1 MLHSMTIRLIY
12 VHLLEHLY
20 LCQMPTRG
28 HLGPNLDFE
37 VNCNIS
43 FVLNYKIFRQD
54 LCRSNGT
61 TALVILP
68 AQPQDLILLQFLLLL
83 LSSSYPA
90 GAAAGSYIA
99 SVSSSYPA
107 GAAAGSYIAS
117 VSSSSSSF
125 FFFFFFLST
134 SLFLLQ
140 LTWYDHV
147 TQVIFISLMTATKLM
162 GLEIHL
168 GSFGVTGVKKV
179 NHVKNMKTALI

>member
-1 MLHSMTIRLIY
+1 MQFVYCVVFLIVFVY
-12 VHLLEHLY
+12 VYCRFILPLLIFND
-20 LCQMPTRG
+20 TVV
-28 HLGPNLDFE
+28 F
-37 VNCNIS
+37 CNIVYIYHGHVEEQ
-43 FVLNYKIFRQD
+43 FCILNMFLPCLNKDIII
-54 LCRSNGT
+54 
-61 TALVILP
+61 ILP

-83 LSSSYPA
+83 LLSSS
-90 GAAAGSYIA
+90 
-99 SVSSSYPA
+99 
-107 GAAAGSYIAS
+107 
-117 VSSSSSSF
+117 
-125 FFFFFFLST
+125 FFFFFLST

>member
-1 MLHSMTIRLIY
+1 MS
-12 VHLLEHLY
+12 VFGVFPE
-20 LCQMPTRG
+20 
-28 HLGPNLDFE
+28 
-37 VNCNIS
+37 S
-43 FVLNYKIFRQD
+43 FHFFKIFYPARRAAQGFI
-54 LCRSNGT
+54 L
-61 TALVILP
+61 LQFLILP
-68 AQPQDLILLQFLLLL
+68 AQPQDLILLQFLTQSQSATVYFFCTISYTVAVCDCVFLLYDFL
-83 LSSSYPA
+83 HSRSLRLCISSVRFLSYPA

-99 SVSSSYPA
+99 SV
-107 GAAAGSYIAS
+107 
-117 VSSSSSSF
+117 SSSSSF